1 MLPAVPIFLA
11 LAGRQAIPPPSLL
24 RPRVKISYR
33 RAMRNFSSRMD
44 YAESR
49 TARGQ
54 SGGER
59 GREGGGEG
67 VESKRGAVAHSRVCG
82 AADKGPSLDNY
93 LPFARLP
100 SVILGLETEEDRG
113 GSGGDG
119 DTSSIARLFRSFAS
133 LPSLPPLFRS
143 SRSLPS
149 CEPARRN

>member
-1 MLPAVPIFLA
+1 
-11 LAGRQAIPPPSLL
+11 
-24 RPRVKISYR
+24 
-33 RAMRNFSSRMD
+33 MD

-59 GREGGGEG
+59 GREEGGEG
-67 VESKRGAVAHSRVCG
+67 AESKRGAVAHSRVCG